1 MSSFRTPSRTPFRTP
16 FRKRAGAALAS
27 LPLLAGGLVALATTA
42 AAPAAAVDNGLAR
55 TPQMGFNNWNST
67 HCRAEFNEAMV
78 KGIADTFV
86 SQGLKDAGYTYVNL
100 DDCWAQPN
108 RDASGNLVPDP
119 VRFPHGIKAVADYVH
134 SKGLKFGLYS
144 SAGTKTCDVQGFPG
158 GLGHERQDA
167 DLWASWGVDYLKYDN
182 CNNNG
187 VDAEQRYKAMGDAL
201 VAATRST
208 GRPILYSICEWG
220 SNQPWTWA
228 PAVGNSWRTTGDIS
242 DSWSSMISIAHQNQ
256 SLAPYAGPGAWN
268 DPDMLEVGNGG
279 MTDTEYRT
287 HFSLWSQMAAP
298 LLIGSDLRSASAST
312 LAILKNTDVI
322 AVDQDPLGKQ
332 GTVVSNSGGLVVM
345 SKPLADGGR
354 SVTLTNENTSTKTV
368 STTVKD
374 IGIGGASSYAL
385 KDLWSKATST
395 TTNAISASV
404 PAHGT
409 VMFRV
414 TPGSPVPPPTGL
426 NQLSDLPWTSAVG
439 GWGPVERD
447 RSNGER
453 AAGDGRTLTIG
464 GTAYA
469 KGLGTHAPS
478 DISYYLGGACS
489 SLGVDVG
496 VDDESTNGG
505 SVRFQVW
512 RDETLVADSGVRTA
526 ADPPRH
532 LSADLKGGS
541 KLRLVVTDGGD
552 GINYDHADWADAKLA
567 CGAGPSAGTHD
578 LSDLT
583 WSSATNGWGP
593 VERDRSNAEQA
604 AGDGRVLTIGGTV
617 YAKGLG
623 THAASS
629 VSYYLGGSC
638 SSLTTAVGV
647 DDEVV
652 SKGSVVFQVWRD
664 GALVADSGRMTSA
677 DAARALSVDLAGALE
692 VRLVVTD
699 AGDGVDYDHADW
711 AGPRLVCA

>member
-1 MSSFRTPSRTPFRTP
+1 MSSFRTP

-100 DDCWAQPN
+100 DDCWALPN
-108 RDASGNLVPDP
+108 RDASGDLVPDP

-144 SAGTKTCDVQGFPG
+144 SAGTKTCDVLGFPG
-158 GLGHERQDA
+158 GLGHEQQDA
-167 DLWASWGVDYLKYDN
+167 NLWASWGVDYLKYDN
-182 CNNNG
+182 CNNSG
-187 VDAEQRYKAMGDAL
+187 VDAKQRYKAMGDAL
-201 VAATRST
+201 KAATGPT

-298 LLIGSDLRSASAST
+298 LLIGSDLRTASAST

-332 GTVVSNSGGLVVM
+332 GTVVSSSGGLVVM

-354 SVTLTNENTSTKTV
+354 SVTLTNENTSAKTV

-447 RSNGER
+447 RSNGEQ

-496 VDDESTNGG
+496 VDDESTKGG
-505 SVRFQVW
+505 SVQFQIW
-512 RDETLVADSGVRTA
+512 RDTTLVADSGVRTA
-526 ADPPRH
+526 ADPPKH

-552 GINYDHADWADAKLA
+552 GITYDHADWADAKLA

-578 LSDLT
+578 LTDLT

-604 AGDGRVLTIGGTV
+604 AGDGTPLTVNGAV

-647 DDEVV
+647 DDEVLT
-652 SKGSVVFQVWRD
+652 KGSVVFQIWRD
-664 GALVADSGRMTSA
+664 GALVADSGKLTSA
-677 DAARALSVDLAGALE
+677 DAAKRLSVDLKGALE
-692 VRLVVTD
+692 VRLVVSD
-699 AGDGVDYDHADW
+699 AGDGVDYDHGDW
-711 AGPRLVCA
+711 GGPQLVCA